1 MKTTDRDLLND
12 LFPAT
17 DREASLQSV
26 SRIMRRRRFIR
37 RASQSITIA
46 TVALVAAAVA
56 IHKPDRSPA
65 LVIASENVSKPAS
78 LTDSQLMALF
88 PGVPRALMT
97 VNGKKRLVF
106 LRTADAVRYVGR
118 AAPGGA

>member
-1 MKTTDRDLLND
+1 MKTTDRELLND

-17 DREASLQSV
+17 DREASLRRGA
-26 SRIMRRRRFIR
+26 RIMRRRRFVR
-37 RASQSITIA
+37 RASQSIAVA
-46 TVALVAAAVA
+46 TVALAAAIVA
-56 IHKPDRSPA
+56 LHKPNQSVVP
-65 LVIASENVSKPAS
+65 VIASGNISKPAS

-97 VNGKKRLVF
+97 VNGQKRLVF